1 MYYKQ
6 KMIED
11 QNVDHLIQFAI
22 EYFLNNQIE
31 IGNDE
36 DENVRFEL
44 YCSTISCLICY
55 CNKMNSLM
63 ESFAE
68 KWGKLILKKFKEKSF
83 IENIVN
89 FHAFADLLLSNTRFF
104 HEIFFPT
111 VNIQGIETR
120 LGVQVLMDGKYFRL
134 VEKKKICQDLTFHFE

>member
-1 MYYKQ
+1 
-6 KMIED
+6 
-11 QNVDHLIQFAI
+11 
-22 EYFLNNQIE
+22 
-31 IGNDE
+31 
-36 DENVRFEL
+36 
-44 YCSTISCLICY
+44 
-55 CNKMNSLM
+55 M

-89 FHAFADLLLSNTRFF
+89 FHAFADLLLSNTQFF

-120 LGVQVLMDGKYFRL
+120 LGVHISD
-134 VEKKKICQDLTFHFE
+134 